1 MPTSPGRGRVAAA
14 KMAVED
20 FLAGPHK
27 MKRQIEVMG
36 GDHMNKADLGVNIA
50 REWIDRNNVEAIIDV
65 PNSSVALAVRNI
77 VQQAN
82 KVILVSG
89 SSSSDLTGKSCSPN
103 LVHWTYDTY
112 ALSSGT
118 TRAVLAGGGKT
129 WFTLTAD
136 YAFGHAMEAEV
147 KNVVQKLGGTVVGG
161 VRTPINSQDFSSF
174 LLQAQAS
181 KSQVI
186 ALINAGGDT
195 INSIKQS
202 VEFGIPQG
210 GQRVV
215 ATVLYLSDVHSLGL
229 KAAQGLQFTELF
241 YWDLNEGT
249 RAFAKRFAPRNNGR
263 YPTAIQAGVYA
274 ETLHYLKAVDQLGA
288 SSDGKAVVQEMKKL
302 PTDDPLFG
310 KGTVRADGRKL
321 HNMYLFEV
329 KKPDEFEIS
338 LGLLQGDPDHSAERG
353 LAAAGRGRLRFP
365 QVMTAA
371 DDRAARWRL
380 SPAAAAISAVPS
392 RCGWPGI
399 AGPSRSSIL
408 MKARRRRPRIWW
420 RRLAAKRWRSGPM
433 FPVRSR
439 RRVSSMRSKPGSDR
453 SAFLPTMPGSKASS
467 RLCMNIPMTSSTDCC
482 RSM

>member
-1 MPTSPGRGRVAAA
+1 MEGLFPRRRILAGITALALSAGAFAGAHADNAAPLRIGVLSDMSSLYADIGGPGSLAAA
-14 KMAVED
+14 KLAVED

-27 MKRQIEVMG
+27 MKRQIEVLG

-229 KAAQGLQFTELF
+229 KAAQGLQFTESF

-288 SSDGKAVVQEMKKL
+288 SSDGKAVVQAMKKL

-329 KKPDEFEIS
+329 KKPDESKYPWDYYKLIQTIPPSE
-338 LGLLQGDPDHSAERG
+338 A
-353 LAAAGRGRLRFP
+353 
-365 QVMTAA
+365 
-371 DDRAARWRL
+371 WRPL
-380 SPAAAAISAVPS
+380 EEGG
-392 RCGWPGI
+392 C
-399 AGPSRSSIL
+399 
-408 MKARRRRPRIWW
+408 
-420 RRLAAKRWRSGPM
+420 
-433 FPVRSR
+433 
-439 RRVSSMRSKPGSDR
+439 D
-453 SAFLPTMPGSKASS
+453 FLKS
-467 RLCMNIPMTSSTDCC
+467 
-482 RSM
+482 

>member
-1 MPTSPGRGRVAAA
+1 MEGLFPRRRILAGITALALSAGAFAGAHADNAAPLRIGVLSDMSSLYADIGGPGSLAAA

-27 MKRQIEVMG
+27 MKRQIEVLG

-65 PNSSVALAVRNI
+65 PNSSVALAVRNV
-77 VQQAN
+77 VQQSN

-103 LVHWTYDTY
+103 LIHWTYDTY

-147 KNVVQKLGGTVVGG
+147 KNVVQKLGGTIVGG

-229 KAAQGLQFTELF
+229 KAAQGLQFTESF

-249 RAFAKRFAPRNNGR
+249 RAFAQRFAPRNNGR

-274 ETLHYLKAVDQLGA
+274 ETLHYLKAVDELGA

-310 KGTVRADGRKL
+310 KGSVRADGRKL

-329 KKPDEFEIS
+329 KKPEESKYPWDYYKLIQTIPPSE
-338 LGLLQGDPDHSAERG
+338 A
-353 LAAAGRGRLRFP
+353 
-365 QVMTAA
+365 
-371 DDRAARWRL
+371 WRPL
-380 SPAAAAISAVPS
+380 EEGG
-392 RCGWPGI
+392 C
-399 AGPSRSSIL
+399 
-408 MKARRRRPRIWW
+408 
-420 RRLAAKRWRSGPM
+420 
-433 FPVRSR
+433 
-439 RRVSSMRSKPGSDR
+439 D
-453 SAFLPTMPGSKASS
+453 FLKS
-467 RLCMNIPMTSSTDCC
+467 
-482 RSM
+482 

>member
-1 MPTSPGRGRVAAA
+1 MERLFPRRRILAGITTLALSAGAFAGAHANDATPLRIGVLSDMSSLYADIGGPGSLAAA
-14 KMAVED
+14 KMAAED

-27 MKRQIEVMG
+27 MKRQIEVVG

-50 REWIDRNNVEAIIDV
+50 REWIERNNVEAIIDV

-103 LVHWTYDTY
+103 LIHWTYDTY

-147 KNVVQKLGGTVVGG
+147 KSVVQKLGGAVVGG

-229 KAAQGLQFTELF
+229 KAAQGLQFTESF

-274 ETLHYLKAVDQLGA
+274 ETLHYLKAVDALGA

-310 KGTVRADGRKL
+310 KGTIRADGRKL

-329 KKPDEFEIS
+329 KKPDESKYSWDYYKLIQTIPPSE
-338 LGLLQGDPDHSAERG
+338 A
-353 LAAAGRGRLRFP
+353 
-365 QVMTAA
+365 
-371 DDRAARWRL
+371 WRPL
-380 SPAAAAISAVPS
+380 EEGG
-392 RCGWPGI
+392 C
-399 AGPSRSSIL
+399 
-408 MKARRRRPRIWW
+408 
-420 RRLAAKRWRSGPM
+420 
-433 FPVRSR
+433 
-439 RRVSSMRSKPGSDR
+439 D
-453 SAFLPTMPGSKASS
+453 FLKS
-467 RLCMNIPMTSSTDCC
+467 
-482 RSM
+482 

>member
-1 MPTSPGRGRVAAA
+1 MDKLFPRRRILAGITTLALSAGAFAGARADNAAPLRIGVLSDMSSLYADIGGPGSLAAA

-27 MKRQIEVMG
+27 MKRQIEVLG
-36 GDHMNKADLGVNIA
+36 GDHMNKADVGVNIA

-77 VQQAN
+77 VQQSN

-103 LVHWTYDTY
+103 LIHWTYDTY

-147 KNVVQKLGGTVVGG
+147 KNVVQKLGGTIVGG

-229 KAAQGLQFTELF
+229 KAAQGLQFTESF

-274 ETLHYLKAVDQLGA
+274 ETLHYLKAVDELGA

-310 KGTVRADGRKL
+310 KGSVRSDGRKL

-329 KKPDEFEIS
+329 KKPEESKYPWDYY
-338 LGLLQGDPDHSAERG
+338 
-353 LAAAGRGRLRFP
+353 RLIQTIP
-365 QVMTAA
+365 PSEA
-371 DDRAARWRL
+371 WRPL
-380 SPAAAAISAVPS
+380 EEGG
-392 RCGWPGI
+392 C
-399 AGPSRSSIL
+399 
-408 MKARRRRPRIWW
+408 
-420 RRLAAKRWRSGPM
+420 
-433 FPVRSR
+433 
-439 RRVSSMRSKPGSDR
+439 D
-453 SAFLPTMPGSKASS
+453 FLKS
-467 RLCMNIPMTSSTDCC
+467 
-482 RSM
+482 

>member
-1 MPTSPGRGRVAAA
+1 MDKLFPRRRILAGIATLALSAGAFAGARADNAAPLRIGVLSDMSSLYADIGGPGSLAAA

-27 MKRQIEVMG
+27 MKRPIEVLG
-36 GDHMNKADLGVNIA
+36 GDHMNKADVGVNIA

-118 TRAVLAGGGKT
+118 TRAVVAGGGKT

-229 KAAQGLQFTELF
+229 KAAQGLQFTESF

-274 ETLHYLKAVDQLGA
+274 ETLHYLKAVDELGA
-288 SSDGKAVVQEMKKL
+288 SSDGKAVVQAMKKL

-329 KKPDEFEIS
+329 KKPDESKYPWDYYKVIQTIPPSE
-338 LGLLQGDPDHSAERG
+338 A
-353 LAAAGRGRLRFP
+353 
-365 QVMTAA
+365 
-371 DDRAARWRL
+371 WRPL
-380 SPAAAAISAVPS
+380 EEGG
-392 RCGWPGI
+392 C
-399 AGPSRSSIL
+399 
-408 MKARRRRPRIWW
+408 
-420 RRLAAKRWRSGPM
+420 
-433 FPVRSR
+433 
-439 RRVSSMRSKPGSDR
+439 D
-453 SAFLPTMPGSKASS
+453 FLKS
-467 RLCMNIPMTSSTDCC
+467 
-482 RSM
+482 

>member
-1 MPTSPGRGRVAAA
+1 MDRLFPRRRILAGITTLALSAGAFAGAQANDAAPLRIGVLSDMSSLYADIGGPGSLAAA

-27 MKRQIEVMG
+27 MKRPIEVLG

-229 KAAQGLQFTELF
+229 KAAQGLQFTESF

-274 ETLHYLKAVDQLGA
+274 ETLHYLKAVDELGA
-288 SSDGKAVVQEMKKL
+288 SSDGKAVVQAMKKL

-329 KKPDEFEIS
+329 KKPEESKYPWDYYKVINTIPPSE
-338 LGLLQGDPDHSAERG
+338 A
-353 LAAAGRGRLRFP
+353 
-365 QVMTAA
+365 
-371 DDRAARWRL
+371 WRPL
-380 SPAAAAISAVPS
+380 EEGG
-392 RCGWPGI
+392 C
-399 AGPSRSSIL
+399 
-408 MKARRRRPRIWW
+408 
-420 RRLAAKRWRSGPM
+420 
-433 FPVRSR
+433 
-439 RRVSSMRSKPGSDR
+439 D
-453 SAFLPTMPGSKASS
+453 FLKS
-467 RLCMNIPMTSSTDCC
+467 
-482 RSM
+482 

>member
-1 MPTSPGRGRVAAA
+1 MDKLFPRRRILAGITTLALTAGAFAGARADNTAPLRIGVLSDMSSLYADIGGPGSLAAA

-27 MKRQIEVMG
+27 MKRQIEVLG
-36 GDHMNKADLGVNIA
+36 GDHMNKADVGVNIA

-77 VQQAN
+77 VQQSN

-103 LVHWTYDTY
+103 LIHWTYDTY

-147 KNVVQKLGGTVVGG
+147 KNVVQKLGGTIVGG

-229 KAAQGLQFTELF
+229 KAAQGLQFTESF

-274 ETLHYLKAVDQLGA
+274 ETLHYLKAVDELGA

-310 KGTVRADGRKL
+310 KGSVRSDGRKL

-329 KKPDEFEIS
+329 KKPEESKYPWDYY
-338 LGLLQGDPDHSAERG
+338 
-353 LAAAGRGRLRFP
+353 RLIQTIP
-365 QVMTAA
+365 PSEA
-371 DDRAARWRL
+371 WRPL
-380 SPAAAAISAVPS
+380 EEGG
-392 RCGWPGI
+392 C
-399 AGPSRSSIL
+399 
-408 MKARRRRPRIWW
+408 
-420 RRLAAKRWRSGPM
+420 
-433 FPVRSR
+433 
-439 RRVSSMRSKPGSDR
+439 D
-453 SAFLPTMPGSKASS
+453 FLKS
-467 RLCMNIPMTSSTDCC
+467 
-482 RSM
+482 

>member
-1 MPTSPGRGRVAAA
+1 MDKLFPPSRRRILAGIATIALSTGGFAVARADDAVPLRIGVLTDMSSLYADITGPGSVAAA

-27 MKRQIEVMG
+27 MKRQIEVVS
-36 GDHMNKADLGVNIA
+36 GDHMNKADLGANLA
-50 REWIDRNNVEAIIDV
+50 REWIERNNVEAIIDV

-89 SSSSDLTGKSCSPN
+89 ASSSDLTGKACSPN
-103 LVHWTYDTY
+103 LVHWSYDTY
-112 ALSSGT
+112 ALSNGT
-118 TRAVLAGGGKT
+118 ARAVVASGGKS
-129 WFTLTAD
+129 WYTLTAD

-181 KSQVI
+181 KAQIVG
-186 ALINAGGDT
+186 LINAGGDT

-229 KAAQGLQFTELF
+229 KVAQGLQFTESF
-241 YWDLNEGT
+241 YWDLNDGT
-249 RAFAKRFAPRNNGR
+249 RAWAKRFALRNNNR
-263 YPTAIQAGVYA
+263 YPTAMQAGVYA
-274 ETLHYLKAVDQLGA
+274 ATLHYLKAVDALGA

-310 KGTVRADGRKL
+310 KGSVRSDGRKL

-329 KKPDEFEIS
+329 KKPDESKYPWDYYKLIQTIPPSE
-338 LGLLQGDPDHSAERG
+338 A
-353 LAAAGRGRLRFP
+353 
-365 QVMTAA
+365 
-371 DDRAARWRL
+371 WRPL
-380 SPAAAAISAVPS
+380 EEGG
-392 RCGWPGI
+392 C
-399 AGPSRSSIL
+399 
-408 MKARRRRPRIWW
+408 
-420 RRLAAKRWRSGPM
+420 
-433 FPVRSR
+433 
-439 RRVSSMRSKPGSDR
+439 D
-453 SAFLPTMPGSKASS
+453 FLKS
-467 RLCMNIPMTSSTDCC
+467 
-482 RSM
+482 